1 MSTVGSFCRCR
12 ISTFFSILQTNL
24 LLFLF
29 LFFFSKKKMSFWN
42 NLHLEFKCHISCS
55 PMWHL
60 NRDCDLWHLTIL
72 RCLYEVSIFSQHLR
86 LSASS
91 FLDTIDA
98 IWLRFVRLVALLR
111 WLDWIHN
118 FSSCDGHRWNINETN
133 KKIGNNSK
141 NVEFSHREFCSQ
153 LHSFLSGKKRT
164 K

>member
-1 MSTVGSFCRCR
+1 MYCPPLVHFVDVEFRPFFPYYKR
-12 ISTFFSILQTNL
+12 IYYYSCFFS
-24 LLFLF
+24 
-29 LFFFSKKKMSFWN
+29 SSPKKMSFWN

-60 NRDCDLWHLTIL
+60 NRDCDLWHLTNL

-98 IWLRFVRLVALLR
+98 IWLRFVRLVALWR

-118 FSSCDGHRWNINETN
+118 FSSCGGHRWNSNKTN
-133 KKIGNNSK
+133 KKLETILKMWSFPTENSA
-141 NVEFSHREFCSQ
+141 
-153 LHSFLSGKKRT
+153 LSFIHF
-164 K
+164 